1 MSVMTP
7 LGNPRLRPALLVVVA
22 LALSGV
28 TLAAPPATRPAGAAP
43 AGSVH
48 LPDLRTVIPDDGFS
62 IEAGPDG
69 PEFRYTHLV
78 HNAGA
83 GPLRIQPAYSTT
95 AGTYLGQQQLT
106 THDSSGDWS
115 VVSARRVADDFRYHA
130 EHGHFHFPLARFGL
144 YRVAADGGPGAAV
157 TMSPKIGFCISDS
170 YIYDASLPH
179 AGVGHDLWGSCSDP
193 TSLRGIA
200 VGGADEYD
208 YRDPGQAIPMTGV
221 PDGTYWF
228 RAESDPN
235 DDFVESDESNNETD
249 VKVRIADGEVT
260 PLARRQPDTT
270 PCRTTLG
277 GVGEGDLLA
286 GTVPL
291 SASASVNDPDRV
303 SYLLDGTVIG
313 SSTGSAPYASDWD
326 STGAVDGR
334 HWLAARVLTAAGT
347 VCTSP
352 VLAVEVD
359 NGSGDDTTGPQVR
372 FTDPEAASTVGGRVA
387 VAVSAADTSGVRQV
401 QFLLDGRPLG
411 SARSTPP
418 YSLVWDTRDVTPGPH
433 RLSARAT
440 DRRGHSTTEG
450 IDVTVVRVPPP
461 KPISL
466 DTSVV
471 ARGHDRLTTPS
482 VSTRYRREVLLA
494 LVSYDGPA
502 GADQQGA
509 TVSGAGLTW
518 RLVKRSSSQSGSSE
532 VWAARTTSEL
542 HGRAVRAVP
551 RVGGFD
557 GMLTVLSFRNGA
569 ATGVASAAGAPSGAP
584 DFYVPAVQEGSM
596 VVAAGIDW
604 DRAVARVPVN
614 GQVLR
619 RQWLD
624 AGAGTTFWVQS
635 LSRPTT
641 ARRLITISDTAP
653 TGDQWN
659 YVGVE
664 VVARR

>member
-7 LGNPRLRPALLVVVA
+7 LGNPRLRPALLVAVA

-144 YRVAADGGPGAAV
+144 YRVATDGGPGAAV
-157 TMSPKIGFCISDS
+157 TMSPKVGFCISDS

-193 TSLRGIA
+193 TSMRGIA

-260 PLARRQPDTT
+260 PLRPAPPDTT

-291 SASASVNDPDRV
+291 SASTSV
-303 SYLLDGTVIG
+303 
-313 SSTGSAPYASDWD
+313 
-326 STGAVDGR
+326 
-334 HWLAARVLTAAGT
+334 
-347 VCTSP
+347 
-352 VLAVEVD
+352 
-359 NGSGDDTTGPQVR
+359 
-372 FTDPEAASTVGGRVA
+372 
-387 VAVSAADTSGVRQV
+387 
-401 QFLLDGRPLG
+401 GRPGPGQLPARRHRRRLQHRERAVRLG
-411 SARSTPP
+411 LGLHRRRRRPA
-418 YSLVWDTRDVTPGPH
+418 LAGGP
-433 RLSARAT
+433 RAH
-440 DRRGHSTTEG
+440 RRGHRLHLAG
-450 IDVTVVRVPPP
+450 
-461 KPISL
+461 
-466 DTSVV
+466 
-471 ARGHDRLTTPS
+471 AGGRGRQRL
-482 VSTRYRREVLLA
+482 RRRHH
-494 LVSYDGPA
+494 GPA
-502 GADQQGA
+502 GPLHRPRGRQ
-509 TVSGAGLTW
+509 
-518 RLVKRSSSQSGSSE
+518 
-532 VWAARTTSEL
+532 
-542 HGRAVRAVP
+542 HGRRPGRGRRRAP
-551 RVGGFD
+551 P
-557 GMLTVLSFRNGA
+557 TP
-569 ATGVASAAGAPSGAP
+569 AG
-584 DFYVPAVQEGSM
+584 
-596 VVAAGIDW
+596 
-604 DRAVARVPVN
+604 
-614 GQVLR
+614 
-619 RQWLD
+619 
-624 AGAGTTFWVQS
+624 
-635 LSRPTT
+635 
-641 ARRLITISDTAP
+641 
-653 TGDQWN
+653 
-659 YVGVE
+659 
-664 VVARR
+664 